1 MRMIN
6 NLSSRKATGSDGISV
21 KILKLA
27 APVLCQ
33 PLTRVFKISLEE
45 GCFPRKWK
53 VARVTP
59 LHKDDVRDNKDN
71 YRPISVLSVLSK
83 LIEKHV
89 ARSLM
94 NYLVQNGLL
103 YHLQSAFREGYSTES
118 ALINLT
124 DKILFN
130 LDQNEVTGMVFVD
143 FRKAFDVIDH
153 HVLLK
158 KLELYRVSDVAVSW
172 FKSYLSDRYQF
183 VSLEGKSSE
192 CLPLKKGVP
201 QGSVLGPV
209 LFLPFVNDLPL
220 HLPNSSI
227 DMFAD
232 DTTISACTHYW
243 DISSLNDGLNSDLD
257 ALDEWSLQN
266 KMVINTR
273 KTKSMLVTSKR
284 IPKKWDS
291 LADQRLQLRIGGI
304 DISGVTSQKLL
315 GITLDTNMSYEV
327 HVEELAKNVS
337 KRLGLL
343 KHISPYLKQHQRET
357 FYTGV
362 IKPTLMYGSVVWDN
376 CNIECHQRLLKL
388 QKRAA
393 RIILDADKRTPS
405 IELFNKLNWLPLSKQ
420 SLIKRTSITFKR
432 VNSNHFIPEY
442 LRSMLVRNSDI
453 HTRNTRFNNMN
464 MVCPKYIR
472 ETEGGRT
479 FTVRTIKDWNTLDAS
494 LRKQKSIASFK
505 RSFYNQILTEQKSAM
520 CLETA

>member
-1 MRMIN
+1 MRWHPTMIHFC
-6 NLSSRKATGSDGISV
+6 LSIALKSPSAYEELGKV
-21 KILKLA
+21 LKL
-27 APVLCQ
+27 PSRRRL
-33 PLTRVFKISLEE
+33 
-45 GCFPRKWK
+45 
-53 VARVTP
+53 
-59 LHKDDVRDNKDN
+59 RDYKSVIKPKAGFNKDVIEELILIAEQYEGTQRYIALLFDEMKVQCNLVFDKQTNELVGFVDLGDPSIN
-71 YRPISVLSVLSK
+71 YATLDD
-83 LIEKHV
+83 
-89 ARSLM
+89 
-94 NYLVQNGLL
+94 
-103 YHLQSAFREGYSTES
+103 TES

-130 LDQNEVTGMVFVD
+130 LDQDEMTGMVFVD

-209 LFLPFVNDLPL
+209 LFLLFVNDLPL

-243 DISSLNDGLNSDLD
+243 DISPLNDGLNSDLD
-257 ALDEWSLQN
+257 AFDEWSLQN

-273 KTKSMLVTSKR
+273 KTKSMLVTGKR

-304 DISGVTSQKLL
+304 DISGVTFQKLL

-327 HVEELAKNVS
+327 HVEELAKKVS

-362 IKPTLMYGSVVWDN
+362 IKPTLMYGSVVWDS
-376 CNIECHQRLLKL
+376 CNIECHQQLLKL

-420 SLIKRTSITFKR
+420 SLIKRTSITIKR

-479 FTVRTIKDWNTLDAS
+479 FTVRTTKDWNTLDVS
-494 LRKQKSIASFK
+494 LRKQKSITSFK